1 MSTTGGRWSIPPTGT
16 LTDCVDAWR
25 CRLLARDGDMSDGD
39 LLTLLGNFGGIPF
52 THIEKL
58 HEFDGEPAFSK
69 AQGED

>member
-1 MSTTGGRWSIPPTGT
+1 
-16 LTDCVDAWR
+16 
-25 CRLLARDGDMSDGD
+25 MSDGD

>member
-1 MSTTGGRWSIPPTGT
+1 MPVLSSATAAELADPELIWLLERIGG
-16 LTDCVDAWR
+16 C
-25 CRLLARDGDMSDGD
+25 
-39 LLTLLGNFGGIPF
+39 PF